1 MCSSDEIFY
10 NILGPIVGHGG
21 SILSSSVILQSIA
34 SNEDAK
40 ILVEAHQ
47 TLDQGHTTS
56 TMVQVCTFNSW
67 LNFAT

>member
-1 MCSSDEIFY
+1 MYSSDEMLY
-10 NILGPIVGHGG
+10 NLFGPIVGHGC

-34 SNEDAK
+34 TNEDAT

-47 TLDQGHTTS
+47 TLNQGLTTS

-67 LNFAT
+67 LNFAI